1 MNRMMSGL
9 LGLLLCLA
17 CAAPALCMAMT
28 EAYGE
33 GRITPT
39 WRTGEKPQDIE
50 ELMNFPGRVYG
61 DTGFFSEL
69 GQWENLYFQGSTE
82 AFNRFLEQY
91 SKLKLKP
98 LGLVIHVGQPL
109 AGALFG
115 GKLEKE
121 IRYDWHYVR
130 HMPDQK
136 EKPETVRV
144 DLWLGGRVQ
153 FDKIKVPPNI
163 ELKSGGEIEK
173 FIEAHKAGRLTPGE
187 EEPAKPKQPTEEDKP
202 KVDGEVE
209 APQG

>member
-1 MNRMMSGL
+1 MTRTISYL
-9 LGLLLCLA
+9 VVTLLCLA
-17 CAAPALCMAMT
+17 CAGPVWCMAMSQP
-28 EAYGE
+28 YGE

-69 GQWENLYFQGSTE
+69 GQWENLYFQGDTAALS
-82 AFNRFLEQY
+82 RFLEQY
-91 SKLKLKP
+91 SKLKMKS

-109 AGALFG
+109 AHAMFG

-121 IRYDWHYVR
+121 VRYDWDYTR
-130 HMPDQK
+130 QIPDK
-136 EKPETVRV
+136 KTDPETVWV
-144 DLWLGGRVQ
+144 GLWLGGRVQ
-153 FDKIKVPPNI
+153 FDKIKVPLNL

-173 FIEAHKAGRLTPGE
+173 FIASHKAGRMTPRD
-187 EEPAKPKQPTEEDKP
+187 EEPPKPKQPTEEDKP

-209 APQG
+209 G